1 MGVADDNALARGQAV
16 GLDDQRQPLRAHV
29 VLIEVCGREGGE
41 TCGWNAMA
49 VEKIL
54 GEGFRTLEPRGA
66 ARRAKAA
73 PIGRGEAVD
82 DAGDQRSFGSYD
94 GEVDILGDGK
104 LKQGL
109 DIIGR
114 DL

>member
-1 MGVADDNALARGQAV
+1 MGVADGHARAPSQPF

-29 VLIEVCGREGGE
+29 VLVEVCGRERGK

-54 GEGFRTLEPRGA
+54 GEGFRTLEPRRA

-82 DAGDQRSFGSYD
+82 DAGAQWSFGSYD
-94 GEVDILGDGK
+94 GEADI
-104 LKQGL
+104 
-109 DIIGR
+109 
-114 DL
+114 